1 MILMLFSPIYMEA
14 TTLHVGPGEQY
25 ATPCAALA
33 VAADGDTIL
42 VDPVLYKGD
51 VCAFS
56 QNDLTIK
63 GVNGRAHIDADGKI
77 AQQKGI
83 WVPSGKNFTVENIEF
98 SGAAISAENGNNGAG
113 IRESGTNWT
122 VINCYFHDNQDG
134 ILESNIADSN
144 IVIEFSEFARNGA
157 GDGQSHNLYIGH
169 TNSLIFEYNYS
180 HDANVGHL
188 LKTRSAVNYIL
199 YNRLTGES
207 GTESYETD
215 VPNGG
220 TTYFI
225 GNLIQQGPNT
235 QNSGM
240 LTYMLEGRNPANPGS
255 DLYVINNSFVNQR
268 PNGGTFVSIGSA
280 DALPAVIQN
289 NIFYGPGTQSSQSNS
304 VLESNFAGDS
314 RFVNVNNYDYRLK
327 PDSPAIGGA
336 TNSGT
341 SSEGYPLRPLFE
353 YVHPVCGQVR
363 STALDIGAYEFGNDG
378 YPIDCSSRDTRGPH
392 PHD

>member
-1 MILMLFSPIYMEA
+1 MKNTLQFLMIGTLLLPICMQAA
-14 TTLHVGPGEQY
+14 TLQVGPGKQY

-33 VAADGDTIL
+33 VAADGDIIL

-56 QNDLTIK
+56 QNNLTIK
-63 GVNGRAHIDADGKI
+63 GVDGRAHIDADGKI

-83 WVPSGKNFTVENIEF
+83 WVPYGRNLTVENMEF

-113 IRESGTNWT
+113 IRASGTNWT

-169 TNSLIFEYNYS
+169 SNSLVFQFNYS

-188 LKTRSAVNYIL
+188 LKTRSAINYIL
-199 YNRLTGES
+199 YNRLTGEN

-225 GNLIQQGPNT
+225 GNLIQQGPTT

-240 LTYMLEGRNPANPGS
+240 LTYMLEGRNAANPGS

-268 PNGGTFVSIGSA
+268 PNGGIFVSIGSQ
-280 DALPAVIQN
+280 DTVPALIQN
-289 NIFYGPGTQSSQSNS
+289 NIFYGPGTQSSQVNS
-304 VLESNFAGDS
+304 VLESNFAGDPN
-314 RFVNVNNYDYRLK
+314 FVNVSHYDYRLK
-327 PDSPAIGGA
+327 PGSPAIGAA
-336 TNSGT
+336 TSTGL
-341 SSEGYPLRPLFE
+341 SSEGYPLRPMFE
-353 YVHPVCGQVR
+353 YVHPACGEFR
-363 STALDIGAYEFGNDG
+363 LTASDIGAYAFHNDG
-378 YPIDCSSRDTRGPH
+378 FKVSCSGF
-392 PHD
+392 

>member
-1 MILMLFSPIYMEA
+1 MKTLLHFLTIATLFSPICLQAA
-14 TTLHVGPGEQY
+14 TLQVGPGKQY
-25 ATPCAALA
+25 PTPCAALA

-56 QNDLTIK
+56 QNDLTIR
-63 GVNGRAHIDADGKI
+63 GVNGRAHIDAAGKI

-83 WVPSGKNFTVENIEF
+83 WVPSGRNLTVENMEF

-113 IRESGTNWT
+113 IRASGTNWT

-169 TNSLIFEYNYS
+169 TNSLIFRFNYS

-188 LKTRSAVNYIL
+188 LKTRSATNYIL
-199 YNRLTGES
+199 YNRLTGEN

-225 GNLIQQGPNT
+225 GNLVQQGPTT

-240 LTYMLEGRNPANPGS
+240 LSYMLEGSNPANPGS

-280 DALPAVIQN
+280 DAVPALIQN
-289 NIFYGPGTQSSQSNS
+289 NIFYGPGTQSNQGNS
-304 VLESNFAGDS
+304 VLESNFAGDPKFININ
-314 RFVNVNNYDYRLK
+314 RYDYRLK
-327 PDSPAIGGA
+327 PGSPAIGTA
-336 TNSGT
+336 TSTGF
-341 SSEGYPLRPLFE
+341 SSEGYPLRPEFQ
-353 YVHPVCGQVR
+353 YVHPACGEFR
-363 STALDIGAYEFGNDG
+363 FTASDIGAYAFHNDG
-378 YPIDCSSRDTRGPH
+378 ERVNCRKP
-392 PHD
+392 